1 MLTIQAH
8 KASIES
14 PCNVYEKGVV
24 CEKVSG
30 KLQAFLFIGLY
41 LLAFGSAGVKASL
54 PSHGADQFDERDP
67 KEATQMSSFFNSLFL
82 ALCIG
87 GAVSLTLNVYIENNN
102 GWVWGFGISTAAI
115 FLGTLIF
122 ALGLPLYRIHV
133 ARIANG
139 IMEIAQV
146 CIEHPF
152 VITFLFCSIFVKFDH
167 AYTKY
172 YSNVSILSTMK

>member
-8 KASIES
+8 RASIES
-14 PCNVYEKGVV
+14 PICNVYEKGVV

-30 KLQAFLFIGLY
+30 KLEAFLFIGLY
-41 LLAFGSAGVKASL
+41 LLAFGSSGVKASL
-54 PSHGADQFDERDP
+54 PSHGADQFDEKDP
-67 KEATQMSSFFNSLFL
+67 KEALQMSTFFNSLFL

-87 GAVSLTLNVYIENNN
+87 GAVSLTFNVYIQNNN

-115 FLGTLIF
+115 VFATLIF

-133 ARIANG
+133 ARITNG

-146 CIEHPF
+146 YMNCHCKSFYIDLVNNF
-152 VITFLFCSIFVKFDH
+152 FLYNVFQ
-167 AYTKY
+167 
-172 YSNVSILSTMK
+172 SNLYKN